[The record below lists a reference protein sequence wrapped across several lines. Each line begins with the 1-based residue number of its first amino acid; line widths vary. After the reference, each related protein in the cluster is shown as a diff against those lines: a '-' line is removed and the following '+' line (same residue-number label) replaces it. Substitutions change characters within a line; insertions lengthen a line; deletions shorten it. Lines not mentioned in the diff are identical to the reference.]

1 MRSPSR
7 HIRRIALGVSAIFL
21 LTAGALPAGDWPQFR
36 GPTGQGI
43 SDETGL
49 PIQWSESE
57 NIKWKVP
64 IPGEGW
70 SSPVIKDGRVW
81 LTAATEGGRSLRAIA
96 VNVASGEMIHNVEVF
111 REDQPTKK
119 HKKNSY
125 ATPTPILEGDRVYV
139 HFGTQGTAALT
150 DAGKI
155 VWKNEELSYVP
166 GHGQGG
172 APELAGDLLV
182 ISCDGTDQQYVVA
195 LDKDTG
201 KIRWRTPRRNAR
213 MAFTTP
219 LAITEG
225 GTRQVVSPGA
235 DRAVAYQLETGEELW
250 SIRYGG
256 FSNVPR
262 PVFAHGL
269 VFVASG
275 FYNPVLFAVRPDG
288 KGDVTE
294 SHVAWS
300 TSRGVPL
307 TSSPVVAGDAIY
319 FVSDN
324 GIASCLDAKT
334 GQQRWRSR
342 LAGAY
347 VASPLYAGGHIY
359 FQSETG
365 LTTVIKPG
373 KAFERVA
380 ENQLDGRTFASP
392 AIVGGAIFLRTDT
405 HLYRIEE

>member
-1 MRSPSR
+1 M
-7 HIRRIALGVSAIFL
+7 
-21 LTAGALPAGDWPQFR
+21 PAGDWPQFR

-43 SDETGL
+43 SEDSGL

-57 NIKWKVP
+57 NIRWKVP

-96 VNVASGEMIHNVEVF
+96 VDAGSGELIHNVEVF
-111 REDQPTKK
+111 REDQPAKK

-150 DAGKI
+150 DAGKV

-172 APELAGDLLV
+172 TPVLAGDLLV
-182 ISCDGTDQQYVVA
+182 INCDGTDQQYVVA
-195 LDKDTG
+195 LDKATG
-201 KIRWRTPRRNAR
+201 KIRWRTPRRDAR
-213 MAFTTP
+213 MAFATP
-219 LAITEG
+219 LLITEG
-225 GTRQVVSPGA
+225 STRQVVSPGA

-288 KGDVTE
+288 QGDVTE

-307 TSSPVVAGDAIY
+307 TSSPVVAGDELY

-334 GQQRWRSR
+334 GRQRWRSR

-347 VASPLYAGGHIY
+347 AASPLYAGGHIY

-373 KAFERVA
+373 KTFERVA

-392 AIVGGAIFLRTDT
+392 ATVGGAIFLRTDT
-405 HLYRIEE
+405 HLYRIGE